1 MPRIP
6 YAKLEES
13 SQKIQDFFKK
23 VTSNNLEILNVH
35 RMVAHS
41 EASVREFVRMGS
53 RLLTKPRLE
62 PRYRELAILRI
73 AQLHG
78 AEYEWAH
85 HVPIAM
91 QTGVTLEQIKDLAN
105 WKQSALFD
113 AREKTVLR
121 YTEEVIRENQP
132 SDETFDAASR
142 FLDHPSLVELTL
154 SIGFWCMVAKFLRT
168 FQVNIEESF
177 AREHAALLKETGIPG
192 A

>member
-6 YAKLEES
+6 YAKIEES
-13 SQKIQDFFKK
+13 SQKIQDFFQK
-23 VTSNNLEILNVH
+23 VTSNNEELLNVH
-35 RMVAHS
+35 KMVAHS

-53 RLLTKPRLE
+53 RLIMKPRLE

-73 AQLHG
+73 AQLHD
-78 AEYEWAH
+78 AAYEWAH

-91 QTGVTLEQIKDLAN
+91 QTGVTLEQIKSLAN
-105 WKQSALFD
+105 WKDSASFD
-113 AREKTVLR
+113 DREKTVLR

-132 SDETFDAASR
+132 ADKTFAAASE
-142 FLDHPSLVELTL
+142 FLDHASLVELTL
-154 SIGFWCMVAKFLRT
+154 SIGFWLMVAKFLRT

-177 AREHAALLKETGIPG
+177 AREHAALLKETGIPS